1 MSNSREVAG
10 QIDQM
15 NRKNVEP
22 LPLSLIKSAKAS
34 QIYVYN
40 VGPES
45 WVRNVGVGTY
55 VVPGKR
61 KGEKYSDPVAIDST
75 VYTTIVSDTGFR
87 WAASDGMDVAK
98 DIVQIGK
105 ISELTK
111 YGLGISEFWPP
122 SPEQVAELE
131 QARVDMLSQR
141 VQDADE
147 AHAVNGGMTTV
158 TVGSQQVTRS
168 NIQPAHR
175 DALKELGWSRPW
187 ATKNVQM
194 AECWN
199 CGRAVMPTSAKC
211 FNEGCGAP
219 LKNEEAKARF
229 VAGDFED
236 PEPKRGPGRPR
247 MTA

>member
-10 QIDQM
+10 AIDQM

-22 LPLSLIKSAKAS
+22 LPLSLIRAAKAF
-34 QIYVYN
+34 QIYVFN
-40 VGPES
+40 VGPET
-45 WVRNVGVGTY
+45 WVRGVGTGTY

-61 KGEKYSDPVAIDST
+61 KDQRYSDPVAIDAT

-87 WAASDGMDVAK
+87 WAPSDGMDVAK

-105 ISELTK
+105 MADFTK
-111 YGLGISEFWPP
+111 FGVGISEVWPP
-122 SPEQVAELE
+122 SEEFVSQLE

-147 AHAVNGGMTTV
+147 SYATNNGMTSV
-158 TVGSQQVTRS
+158 NIGGANVTRS
-168 NIQPAHR
+168 NIQDIHR
-175 DALKELGWSRPW
+175 SALRELGWTRPW
-187 ATKNVQM
+187 ATKNIQM

-199 CGRAVMPTSAKC
+199 CGRSVMPTSAKC

-229 VAGDFED
+229 IAGDFDE
-236 PEPKRGPGRPR
+236 EPVRRGPGRPK
-247 MTA
+247 AN